1 MIRIMKTLS
10 IIKSNDKIAAVILA
24 AGRSSRMGILKP
36 LLPLGGRLIMEEVIC
51 HFQEAGISDIIVV
64 VGYQAGKIIPLLENQ
79 GVRWVVN
86 GEYDRGMF
94 SSIQVGVR
102 NLSWDC
108 RAFFL
113 SPADMPL
120 VNTVTLKKLVA
131 AHREGKMDVYHPC
144 YQQKRGHPPLISSA
158 LIPSILA
165 FVEPGGMRALLSSYK
180 ATSLEVACDDPGIL
194 IDLDTPEDYERV
206 KGR

>member
-1 MIRIMKTLS
+1 LIRIMKTLS